1 MSHLRWRCV
10 FISLY
15 ILFSTTPISLC
26 RGISFVFIMSI
37 GIFGPCK
44 LLACLLVKP
53 LQLLD
58 LWRVAKSQWFYYSS
72 CHHVKSSTTEH
83 VNRGWADGRLCW
95 WNWFVTWVED
105 FVPNM
110 RSGWLLRP
118 ADVVLAQVF
127 LLLIPCI
134 FYGTV
139 HTIGQPNFWQF
150 NSFRS

>member
-15 ILFSTTPISLC
+15 ILFSTTPIWLC

-58 LWRVAKSQWFYYSS
+58 LWRVAKLQWFYYSS
-72 CHHVKSSTTEH
+72 CEISSTTEH
-83 VNRGWADGRLCW
+83 VNRGWADG
-95 WNWFVTWVED
+95 
-105 FVPNM
+105 
-110 RSGWLLRP
+110 WLLMELIRYVGWRFCAKYAIWLVTP
-118 ADVVLAQVF
+118 PCWRCFSPGVSAAHSLHF
-127 LLLIPCI
+127 LWHCT
-134 FYGTV
+134 YNWT
-139 HTIGQPNFWQF
+139 T
-150 NSFRS
+150 

>member
-15 ILFSTTPISLC
+15 ILFSTTPIWLC

-58 LWRVAKSQWFYYSS
+58 LWRVAKLQWFYYSS
-72 CHHVKSSTTEH
+72 CEISSTTEH
-83 VNRGWADGRLCW
+83 VNRGWADG
-95 WNWFVTWVED
+95 
-105 FVPNM
+105 
-110 RSGWLLRP
+110 WLLMELTIMFYHSY
-118 ADVVLAQVF
+118 ADGTDSLRGLKILCQICDLVGYSA
-127 LLLIPCI
+127 LLTL
-134 FYGTV
+134 F
-139 HTIGQPNFWQF
+139 
-150 NSFRS
+150 